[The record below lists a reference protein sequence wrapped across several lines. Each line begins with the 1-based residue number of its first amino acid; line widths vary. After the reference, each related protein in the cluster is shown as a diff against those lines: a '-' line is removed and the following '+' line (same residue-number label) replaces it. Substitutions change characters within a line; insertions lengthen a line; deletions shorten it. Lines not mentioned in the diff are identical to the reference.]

1 MAMSQK
7 TREVRRSPRRRCGST
22 SPTSSNVVMPWG
34 SELFRID
41 LSGSTI
47 RGKTHRRTRTL
58 LQVFAPSVDEAGME
72 MSMSFTAGQFVGD
85 DLWVSVLDGAP
96 RQYVDLDTAATSS
109 ASVAVTRAVE
119 EFLPWYASVHRG
131 AGIRSQLT
139 SARYEE
145 AREIIV
151 RFVGGDPSTHLA
163 LFPRNTTEAINLLA
177 YRLRLT
183 KGDVVVTTEVEHHAN
198 ILPWTRHARVR
209 TVQVDSRGTFDVA
222 AVEAALDEYPRPKVL
237 AVSGGS
243 NVTGW
248 LPDLRAIGAAARQRG
263 VLVVVDG
270 AQLVPHRP
278 VNITALG
285 VDAIAFSGHKMYAPF
300 GAGALVGPRALLAD
314 GEPFLVGGGAVGAV
328 SFDDVI
334 WADGPDRDDAGSPN
348 VMGVVALTASAD
360 ELRSDGWSS
369 VLAHE
374 EHLLRAL
381 DSELASVPGLQ
392 RLGPVTGDRLPVA
405 AFNLEG
411 VPHGLLAARLANEYA
426 IGTRSGC
433 FCAHPYMGRLL
444 GLSEA
449 EVDRFHA
456 DVRSGLRHRLPGAVR
471 ASANRQ
477 TYLTDIP
484 LLGQALRQI
493 AATPE
498 GAECYQPDERGD
510 FVPRERVLVP
520 ATSG

>member
-1 MAMSQK
+1 MPHSS
-7 TREVRRSPRRRCGST
+7 VRRRP
-22 SPTSSNVVMPWG
+22 
-34 SELFRID
+34 D
-41 LSGSTI
+41 LSDYTRKGVS
-47 RGKTHRRTRTL
+47 RRWALKFRAGE
-58 LQVFAPSVDEAGME
+58 FDEAAMD
-72 MSMSFTAGQFVGD
+72 MTPAFTAGQFVGD
-85 DLWVSVLDGAP
+85 DLWVSVLDGGP

-109 ASVAVTRAVE
+109 ASVAVTEAVQ

-131 AGIRSQLT
+131 AGIRSQIT

-145 AREIIV
+145 ARDIMV
-151 RFVGGDPSTHLA
+151 RFVGADPATHLA
-163 LFPRNTTEAINLLA
+163 LFPRNTTEALNLLA

-183 KGDVVVTTEVEHHAN
+183 KGDVVATTAVEHHAN
-198 ILPWTRHARVR
+198 LLPWARHARLR
-209 TVQVDSRGTFDVA
+209 TVKVDERGTFDVA
-222 AVEAALDEYPRPKVL
+222 AVEAALDEYPRPRVL

-278 VNITALG
+278 VDMTALG
-285 VDAIAFSGHKMYAPF
+285 IDAIAFSGHKMYAPF
-300 GAGALVGPRALLAD
+300 GAGALVVPQRLFAD

-348 VMGVVALTASAD
+348 VIGVVAMVASAD

-374 EHLLRAL
+374 EHLVRGL
-381 DSELASVPGLQ
+381 DSELASVPGLT

-411 VPHGLLAARLANEYA
+411 VPHGLLAARLANEFA

-456 DVRSGLRHRLPGAVR
+456 DVRAGLRHRLPGAVR
-471 ASANRQ
+471 VSANQQ
-477 TYLTDIP
+477 TYLTHIP
-484 LLGQALRQI
+484 LLGQALREI

-498 GAECYQPDERGD
+498 GAGQYTLDERGD
-510 FVPRERVLVP
+510 YVPRMRSHVRSSV
-520 ATSG
+520 G

>member
-1 MAMSQK
+1 
-7 TREVRRSPRRRCGST
+7 
-22 SPTSSNVVMPWG
+22 
-34 SELFRID
+34 
-41 LSGSTI
+41 
-47 RGKTHRRTRTL
+47 
-58 LQVFAPSVDEAGME
+58 VFDEAGME
-72 MSMSFTAGQFVGD
+72 MTPSFTAGQYVGD
-85 DLWVSVLDGAP
+85 DLWVSVLDGGP

-109 ASVAVTRAVE
+109 ASVVVNRAVQ

-151 RFVGGDPSTHLA
+151 RFVGGNPNTHMA
-163 LFPRNTTEAINLLA
+163 LFPRNTTEALNMLA
-177 YRLRLT
+177 FRIGLT
-183 KGDVVVTTEVEHHAN
+183 KDDVVVTTAVEHHAN
-198 ILPWTRHARVR
+198 VLPWKRHARLRVIE
-209 TVQVDSRGTFDVA
+209 VDQRGTFDVA
-222 AVEAALDEYPRPKVL
+222 AVEAALDAHPRPKVL
-237 AVSGGS
+237 AVTGGS

-248 LPDLRAIGAAARQRG
+248 LPDLRAIAAAARQRG

-278 VNITALG
+278 VDISALG
-285 VDAIAFSGHKMYAPF
+285 VDIIAFSGHKMYAPF
-300 GAGALVGPRALLAD
+300 GTGALVVPKRLLRD

-334 WADGPDRDDAGSPN
+334 WAEGPDRDDAGSPN
-348 VMGVVALTASAD
+348 VIGVVALVASAD

-369 VLAHE
+369 VSSHE
-374 EHLLRAL
+374 EHLVRSL
-381 DSELASVPGLQ
+381 DSELASVPGLR

-444 GLSEA
+444 GLNEA
-449 EVDRFHA
+449 EVEQFHT
-456 DVRSGLRHRLPGAVR
+456 DVRNGLRHRLPGAVR
-471 ASANRQ
+471 VSANRQ

-484 LLGQALRQI
+484 LLGQALREI
-493 AATPE
+493 AATPD
-498 GAECYQPDERGD
+498 GAARYVLDERGD
-510 FVPRERVLVP
+510 FVPRNRPLVG
-520 ATSG
+520 AQIG

>member
-1 MAMSQK
+1 MTS
-7 TREVRRSPRRRCGST
+7 EV
-22 SPTSSNVVMPWG
+22 
-34 SELFRID
+34 D
-41 LSGSTI
+41 L
-47 RGKTHRRTRTL
+47 
-58 LQVFAPSVDEAGME
+58 PGME
-72 MSMSFTAGQFVGD
+72 IPLSFTAGQYVGD
-85 DLWVSVLDGAP
+85 DLWVSVLDGRP

-109 ASVAVTRAVE
+109 ASVVVARAVQD
-119 EFLPWYASVHRG
+119 FLPWYASVHRG

-145 AREIIV
+145 AREIIT
-151 RFVGGDPSTHLA
+151 RFVGGDPATHVA
-163 LFPRNTTEAINLLA
+163 LFPRNTTEALNLLA
-177 YRLRLT
+177 FRLGLT
-183 KGDVVVTTEVEHHAN
+183 RDDVVVTTAVEHHAN
-198 ILPWTRHARVR
+198 LLPWQRYAQLRV
-209 TVQVDSRGTFDVA
+209 VDVDRQGTFDVA
-222 AVEAALDEYPRPKVL
+222 AVEAALDQHPRPRVL

-248 LPDLRAIGAAARQRG
+248 LPDLRAIAAAARQRG
-263 VLVVVDG
+263 VLTVVDG

-278 VNITALG
+278 VDISALG
-285 VDAIAFSGHKMYAPF
+285 IDVIAFSGHKMYAPF
-300 GAGALVGPRALLAD
+300 GAGALVAPRALLAG

-348 VMGVVALTASAD
+348 VIGVVALTAAAD

-369 VLAHE
+369 VRSHE
-374 EHLLRAL
+374 DHLVRAL
-381 DSELASVPGLQ
+381 DSELRSVPGLR

-444 GLSEA
+444 GLTDA
-449 EVDRFHA
+449 EVAQFHA
-456 DVRSGLRHRLPGAVR
+456 DVRAGNRHRLPGAVR
-471 ASANRQ
+471 VSANRQ

-484 LLGQALRQI
+484 LLGQALREI

-498 GAECYQPDERGD
+498 GAERYELDARGD
-510 FVPRERVLVP
+510 FTPRVRSAVPVSV
-520 ATSG
+520 

>member
-1 MAMSQK
+1 MTS
-7 TREVRRSPRRRCGST
+7 EV
-22 SPTSSNVVMPWG
+22 
-34 SELFRID
+34 D
-41 LSGSTI
+41 L
-47 RGKTHRRTRTL
+47 
-58 LQVFAPSVDEAGME
+58 PGME
-72 MSMSFTAGQFVGD
+72 FPLSFTAGQYVGD
-85 DLWVSVLDGAP
+85 DLWVSVLDGRP

-109 ASVAVTRAVE
+109 ASVVVARAVQD
-119 EFLPWYASVHRG
+119 FLPWYASVHRG

-145 AREIIV
+145 AREIIT
-151 RFVGGDPSTHLA
+151 RFVGGDPATHVA
-163 LFPRNTTEAINLLA
+163 LFPRNTTEALNLLA
-177 YRLRLT
+177 FRLGLT
-183 KGDVVVTTEVEHHAN
+183 RDDVVVTTAVEHHAN
-198 ILPWTRHARVR
+198 LLPWQRYAQLRV
-209 TVQVDSRGTFDVA
+209 VDVDRQGTFDVA
-222 AVEAALDEYPRPKVL
+222 AVEAALDQHPRPRVL

-248 LPDLRAIGAAARQRG
+248 LPDLRAIAAAARQRG
-263 VLVVVDG
+263 VLTVVDG

-278 VNITALG
+278 VDISALG
-285 VDAIAFSGHKMYAPF
+285 IDVIAFSGHKMYAPF
-300 GAGALVGPRALLAD
+300 GAGALVAPRALLAG

-348 VMGVVALTASAD
+348 VIGVVALTAAAD

-369 VLAHE
+369 VRSHE
-374 EHLLRAL
+374 DHLVRAL
-381 DSELASVPGLQ
+381 DSELRSVPGLR

-444 GLSEA
+444 GLTDA
-449 EVDRFHA
+449 EVAQFHA
-456 DVRSGLRHRLPGAVR
+456 DVRAGNRHRLPGAVR
-471 ASANRQ
+471 VSANRQ

-484 LLGQALRQI
+484 LLGQALREI

-498 GAECYQPDERGD
+498 GAERYELDARGD
-510 FVPRERVLVP
+510 FTPRVRSAVPVP
-520 ATSG
+520 V

>member
-1 MAMSQK
+1 MPHSSARRPDVLSDYTQERVSHRLPLKLPADMHDEGAMDM
-7 TREVRRSPRRRCGST
+7 TP
-22 SPTSSNVVMPWG
+22 
-34 SELFRID
+34 
-41 LSGSTI
+41 
-47 RGKTHRRTRTL
+47 
-58 LQVFAPSVDEAGME
+58 A
-72 MSMSFTAGQFVGD
+72 FTAGQFVGD
-85 DLWVSVLDGAP
+85 DLWVSVLDGGP

-109 ASVAVTRAVE
+109 ASVAVTQAVQ

-131 AGIRSQLT
+131 AGIRSQIT
-139 SARYEE
+139 SSRYEE
-145 AREIIV
+145 ARDHMV
-151 RFVGGDPSTHLA
+151 NFVGGDPSTHLA

-177 YRLRLT
+177 FRMRLT
-183 KGDVVVTTEVEHHAN
+183 KGDVVVTTAVEHHAN

-209 TVQVDSRGTFDVA
+209 TVQVDARGTFDVA
-222 AVEAALDEYPRPKVL
+222 AIEAALDEYPRPKVL

-263 VLVVVDG
+263 VAVVVDG

-300 GAGALVGPRALLAD
+300 GAGALVAPRAWFAT
-314 GEPFLVGGGAVGAV
+314 GEPFLVGGGAVQAV
-328 SFDDVI
+328 SFDDVV
-334 WADGPDRDDAGSPN
+334 WAEGPDRDDAGSPN
-348 VMGVVALTASAD
+348 VLGVVALTASAD

-374 EHLLRAL
+374 EHLVRGL
-381 DSELASVPGLQ
+381 DSELASVPGLR
-392 RLGPVTGDRLPVA
+392 RLGPVSGDRLPVA
-405 AFNLEG
+405 AFNLDG

-444 GLSEA
+444 GLAEA

-456 DVRSGLRHRLPGAVR
+456 DVRAGRRHRLPGAVR
-471 ASANRQ
+471 VSANRQ

-510 FVPRERVLVP
+510 FVPRGRVLVP